1 LEYEQQIQLL
11 KEEIAFLKG
20 TTKPISEIITNSGI
34 LLLSGATQSGSL
46 ALS

>member
-20 TTKPISEIITNSGI
+20 TTKPISEIV
-34 LLLSGATQSGSL
+34 TQSG
-46 ALS
+46 ALVLTGMTQS